1 MKNATGDSAFPTCV
15 SADQDG
21 GLNHGKPG
29 MTLRDWFAG
38 MIIQGRCQGGW
49 VPGDDAKIASEC
61 YKLADA
67 MIAARSN

>member
-1 MKNATGDSAFPTCV
+1 M
-15 SADQDG
+15 
-21 GLNHGKPG
+21 
-29 MTLRDWFAG
+29 RDWFAG